1 MINPLLTLTM
11 TFLLLTSLSG
21 CGTSEHADAHDDHHH
36 LEHFVPHH
44 KPANFAEAVD
54 EIEHRAEHLSEHAG
68 HGHDDEAEEFQ
79 ELVDIINWIP
89 ELAADSDL
97 NEADWNKANS
107 AAVALAKILPDRK
120 SPDGTLNLKD
130 LPQSIATDLKTL
142 ESLIPAAGKPEP
154 VMHHEHHHND
164 HPHQEHSD

>member
-107 AAVALAKILPDRK
+107 AAKTLTANLVTQRPANEAPDLEKLP
-120 SPDGTLNLKD
+120 SI
-130 LPQSIATDLKTL
+130 IATELQTL
-142 ESLIPAAGKPEP
+142 QSLITAAGKPEP
-154 VMHHEHHHND
+154 AIHHDHDHDHDHHD
-164 HPHQEHSD
+164 HDE